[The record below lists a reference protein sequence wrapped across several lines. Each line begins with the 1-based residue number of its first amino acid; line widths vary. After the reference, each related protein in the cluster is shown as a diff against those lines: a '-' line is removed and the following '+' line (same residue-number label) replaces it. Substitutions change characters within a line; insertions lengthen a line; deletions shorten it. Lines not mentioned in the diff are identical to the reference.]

1 MGKEL
6 TFRMSKQIAEMSIK
20 PLRTREETIL
30 LLLYTI
36 RMFDV
41 SIFLTDE
48 RSEKVKISIDKMNR
62 IFYLLEGKMFS
73 MQFPFCIDDSSNQDN
88 VIIYHNITGTVIN
101 PMVLSFLIEAFEKMN
116 RKEMDFETI
125 FEIIMEPEVND
136 DDFTTKEMWLLI
148 SHLLKYDLGYIR
160 YDIDPEHEN
169 GRMHPLNH
177 LDICLDTAATYKI
190 GLDKKIEFDDFKNIL
205 DITNECWYIY

>member
-1 MGKEL
+1 
-6 TFRMSKQIAEMSIK
+6 
-20 PLRTREETIL
+20 
-30 LLLYTI
+30 
-36 RMFDV
+36 
-41 SIFLTDE
+41 
-48 RSEKVKISIDKMNR
+48 
-62 IFYLLEGKMFS
+62 

-101 PMVLSFLIEAFEKMN
+101 PMVLPFLIEVFEKMN

-136 DDFTTKEMWLLI
+136 DEFTTKEMWLLI

-177 LDICLDTAATYKI
+177 LDICLDTAAIYKI

>member
-1 MGKEL
+1 
-6 TFRMSKQIAEMSIK
+6 
-20 PLRTREETIL
+20 
-30 LLLYTI
+30 
-36 RMFDV
+36 
-41 SIFLTDE
+41 
-48 RSEKVKISIDKMNR
+48 
-62 IFYLLEGKMFS
+62 
-73 MQFPFCIDDSSNQDN
+73 
-88 VIIYHNITGTVIN
+88 
-101 PMVLSFLIEAFEKMN
+101 MVLSFLIEAFEKMN

-136 DDFTTKEMWLLI
+136 DDFSTKEMWLLI

-177 LDICLDTAATYKI
+177 LDIYLDTAATYKI